1 MDCNDSEDLDRSSRK
16 IVLMARQG
24 DKGSPLVTLRSLD
37 DNANVYA
44 SARQA
49 LQRGGS
55 ITQTLATGVNI
66 NI

>member
-1 MDCNDSEDLDRSSRK
+1 M
-16 IVLMARQG
+16 MARQG